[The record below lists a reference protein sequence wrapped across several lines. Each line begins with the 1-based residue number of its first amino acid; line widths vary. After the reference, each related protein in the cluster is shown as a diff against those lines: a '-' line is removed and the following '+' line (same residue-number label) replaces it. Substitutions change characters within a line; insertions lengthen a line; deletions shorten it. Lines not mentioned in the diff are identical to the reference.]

1 VDLYADGEVEAVGK
15 QQSLTAVCVAVTIG
29 AEKRR
34 GGLATSDRSTRWH
47 SYGGHGH
54 VTASPASV
62 LSNRNEHR
70 MERIEA
76 GSRMRGIDFYLLY
89 ELTPQSMLCLGGR
102 SASDDGNQ
110 KLVGNNTARQWLKV
124 GQPAI

>member
-1 VDLYADGEVEAVGK
+1 VAAPVDLYADGEVEVVGK

-34 GGLATSDRSTRWH
+34 GGLATSDRSARRC
-47 SYGGHGH
+47 SYGGHGR
-54 VTASPASV
+54 VTASPGSV
-62 LSNRNEHR
+62 LANRSEHR

-76 GSRMRGIDFYLLY
+76 GLRMRGIDFYLLY

-102 SASDDGNQ
+102 STSY
-110 KLVGNNTARQWLKV
+110 LVSLATSRHSNHRG
-124 GQPAI
+124 